1 MEIPIFPLNG
11 AVLFPGTSLPLNIF
25 EKRYIEMVDYALS
38 KDRYIGMI
46 QSDEENNLYKIGC
59 IGKIHSF
66 SETTDGRYLIS
77 LQGTN
82 CFKVKNELNKI
93 HKFRLIEAELLDFEE
108 DKNIINEKQKKALL
122 EKYNQYIKVK
132 KINLNLKEI
141 QNIDFNQ
148 IIKFIAM
155 ISPFSHIEKQV
166 LLETKNLD
174 DFYRKLQSILELEI
188 VEDNNKT
195 IN

>member
-38 KDRYIGMI
+38 KERCIGMI
-46 QSDEENNLYKIGC
+46 QFDGKNNLYNIGC

-82 CFKVKNELNKI
+82 CFKIKKELEKRY
-93 HKFRLIEAELLDFEE
+93 KFRFCLL
-108 DKNIINEKQKKALL
+108 
-122 EKYNQYIKVK
+122 YT
-132 KINLNLKEI
+132 
-141 QNIDFNQ
+141 
-148 IIKFIAM
+148 
-155 ISPFSHIEKQV
+155 SPSPR
-166 LLETKNLD
+166 D
-174 DFYRKLQSILELEI
+174 
-188 VEDNNKT
+188 
-195 IN
+195 